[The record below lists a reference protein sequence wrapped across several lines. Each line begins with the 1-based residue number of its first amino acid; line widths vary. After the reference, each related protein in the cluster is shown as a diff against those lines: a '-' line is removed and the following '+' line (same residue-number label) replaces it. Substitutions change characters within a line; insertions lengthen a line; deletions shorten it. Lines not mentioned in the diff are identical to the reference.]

1 VRGAA
6 AGAAAAVAWSASE
19 PVLRRLTGTTY
30 SNARLLGRFAT
41 RGPAWP
47 VAGLALHVANG
58 AVFGVAFER
67 LGLQGVKA
75 GVVAA
80 EVENTLAWPAMAIV
94 DRIHPDRRD
103 GTWPRLVRSPRVAAQ
118 EIVGHAIFGAV
129 LGALAGAPRPA
140 WTAARSGVLRREVE
154 C

>member
-6 AGAAAAVAWSASE
+6 AGAAAAAAWSASE
-19 PVLRRLTGTTY
+19 PILRRLTGTTY
-30 SNARLLGRFAT
+30 SNVRLLGRFAT
-41 RGPAWP
+41 RGRAWP

-58 AVFGVAFER
+58 AAFGAAFER

-75 GVVAA
+75 GIFAA

-103 GTWPRLVRSPRVAAQ
+103 GTWPPLVRSSRVAVQ
-118 EIVGHAIFGAV
+118 EVVGHAIFGAV
-129 LGALAGAPRPA
+129 LGRLVSAPRSA
-140 WTAARSGVLRREVE
+140 GRVRRSR
-154 C
+154 

>member
-1 VRGAA
+1 MRGAV
-6 AGAAAAVAWSASE
+6 AGAAAAAAWAVSE

-41 RGPAWP
+41 RSGAWP
-47 VAGLALHVANG
+47 VVGLALHVANG
-58 AVFGVAFER
+58 AAFGAAFER

-75 GVVAA
+75 GIVAA

-103 GTWPRLVRSPRVAAQ
+103 GTWPPLVRSTRVAAQ
-118 EIVGHAIFGAV
+118 EVVGHAIFGAV
-129 LGALAGAPRPA
+129 LGALAGRS
-140 WTAARSGVLRREVE
+140 ARS
-154 C
+154 

>member
-1 VRGAA
+1 MRGAA

-41 RGPAWP
+41 RGRAWP
-47 VAGLALHVANG
+47 IAGLALHVANG
-58 AVFGVAFER
+58 AAFGVAFER

-75 GVVAA
+75 GIVAA

-103 GTWPRLVRSPRVAAQ
+103 GAWPPLVRSPRVAAQ
-118 EIVGHAIFGAV
+118 EVVGHAIFGAV
-129 LGALAGAPRPA
+129 LGALVG
-140 WTAARSGVLRREVE
+140 RSTRS
-154 C
+154 